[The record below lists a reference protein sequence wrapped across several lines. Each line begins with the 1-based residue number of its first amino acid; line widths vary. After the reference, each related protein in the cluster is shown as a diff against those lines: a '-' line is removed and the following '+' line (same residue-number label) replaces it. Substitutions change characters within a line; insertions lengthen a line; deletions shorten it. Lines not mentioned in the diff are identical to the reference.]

1 MKVKQMV
8 LSALLIFSA
17 STIFAAEPFVASV
30 KEDGKWG
37 AIDRE
42 GQVIIPIS
50 YDKIGVTLNKGSA
63 KEKDLHT
70 PDGQHWIEVQEGG
83 KKGFYDRDGKVIIPV
98 SYKDRSYWINGAI
111 AVKVD
116 GKMIFYTEDGNRVG
130 NSYDEATHFKE
141 NMAVVKVNGKYGY
154 LSRDGREIAPIY
166 QEAKD
171 FNEGIAV
178 VKKDNLWGIIDTKGN
193 TVLPPTYKAVGS
205 VFSEGLMAVQ
215 NNQDLWGFVNKE
227 GKKIVPPKYVDVNP
241 FFSEG
246 YTAVRVV
253 KDDKKIWGFIKTDG
267 SFSIEPQFD
276 AVHTNFSEG
285 LAGVKT
291 KDGNAY
297 IKPDG
302 SVAFMANY
310 DYLHSFKDGLA
321 EIYEDVV
328 TGHGKIYSGFGG
340 YPIPQTYYSLRLS
353 YVDTTGKLIADPI
366 ENTLSPINQYGAI
379 IEHKERYGFINRNG
393 IFIAH
398 LEYRKLVEV
407 EEKAVLIAKNEEE
420 KYGLLSMKEDKT
432 ILPFSYDE
440 IKYVGDGIFACKQ
453 NELYRLVNA
462 EGTILTPGIYSEVL
476 TPGSGIIP
484 VQGKA
489 LWKLLDMDGKEIKSF
504 DSSVTMIT
512 PYKENRAAYQKN
524 GKWGLMDE
532 KGNPI
537 TAPIYKELEIL

>member
-17 STIFAAEPFVASV
+17 STIFATEPFVASV

-37 AIDRE
+37 AIGRE

-83 KKGFYDRDGKVIIPV
+83 KKGFYDRVGKVIIPI

-116 GKMIFYTEDGNRVG
+116 GKMIFYTADGNRVG

-193 TVLPPTYKAVGS
+193 TVLPPTYKTVGS
-205 VFSEGLMAVQ
+205 GFSEGLMAVQ
-215 NNQDLWGFVNKE
+215 NDQGLWGFVNKE
-227 GKKIVPPKYVDVNP
+227 GKEIIPPKYIEASP
-241 FFSEG
+241 FFHEG
-246 YTAVRVV
+246 YAAVRVE
-253 KDDKKIWGFIKTDG
+253 KGESKLWGFIKTDG
-267 SFSIEPQFD
+267 SFSIEPQFKN
-276 AVHTNFSEG
+276 VYTPFSEG
-285 LAGVKT
+285 LAAVKT
-291 KDGNAY
+291 DDGKAY
-297 IKPDG
+297 IRPDG
-302 SVAFMANY
+302 SIAFMAEHDFLY
-310 DYLHSFKDGLA
+310 PFEDGLA
-321 EIYEDVV
+321 EIKDVV
-328 TGHGKIYSGFGG
+328 ISSITSKRLPYSSATLDTPNYRYKSG
-340 YPIPQTYYSLRLS
+340 YIDNSGRI
-353 YVDTTGKLIADPI
+353 IAGSAEDFVYP
-366 ENTLSPINQYGAI
+366 PNQYGLMTYQKNKFGFVNRSGVYIAPSIYKDLDQVKEVAI
-379 IEHKERYGFINRNG
+379 
-393 IFIAH
+393 
-398 LEYRKLVEV
+398 
-407 EEKAVLIAKNEEE
+407 LIAKNKEDM
-420 KYGLLSMKEDKT
+420 YGLLSMKETKT

-440 IKYVGDGIFACKQ
+440 IKYVGNGIFACKQ